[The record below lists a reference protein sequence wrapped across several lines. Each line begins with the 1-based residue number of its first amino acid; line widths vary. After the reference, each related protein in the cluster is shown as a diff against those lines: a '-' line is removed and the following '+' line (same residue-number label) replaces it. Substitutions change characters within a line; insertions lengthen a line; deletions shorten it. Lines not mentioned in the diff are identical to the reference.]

1 MARFM
6 SGEENMKYDRITDT
20 AVLEE
25 VKNMTTEMHN
35 QTAQCM
41 GQTISRTES
50 MINSFQNEIFAR
62 YDEQKDFYDTHKSR
76 LVSTL
81 LMYMPILIS
90 IMVSAPMRFLNYF
103 CKWYIITIV
112 DENRFESKDQ
122 CRPVWCIIQYKHRVE
137 SWDYY
142 NTPECWKHYRA
153 EYKAARKK
161 LKEYGIKLSEVKID
175 F

>member
-25 VKNMTTEMHN
+25 VKSMTTEMYN
-35 QTAQCM
+35 QTSQCM
-41 GQTISRTES
+41 GQTISRTEA
-50 MINSFQNEIFAR
+50 MINDFRSEILSR
-62 YDEQKDFYDTHKSR
+62 YDEQKEFYDIHKSK

-81 LMYMPILIS
+81 LLYVPILIS
-90 IMVSAPMRFLNYF
+90 ILVSAPMRFLNYF

-112 DENRFESKDQ
+112 DENKFESKEQ
-122 CRPVWCIIQYKHRVE
+122 CRPMWCIIQYRHRAE

-142 NTPECWKHYRA
+142 NTPECWKQHRA

-161 LKEYGIKLSEVKID
+161 LKELGIKLSEVKID

>member
-25 VKNMTTEMHN
+25 VKSMTTEMYN
-35 QTAQCM
+35 QTV
-41 GQTISRTES
+41 SRTEA
-50 MINSFQNEIFAR
+50 MINDFRSEILSR
-62 YDEQKDFYDTHKSR
+62 YDEQKEFYDTHKSR

-81 LMYMPILIS
+81 LLYVPILIS
-90 IMVSAPMRFLNYF
+90 VLVSAPMRFLNYF

-112 DENRFESKDQ
+112 DENKFESKEQ
-122 CRPVWCIIQYKHRVE
+122 CRPMWCIIQYRHRVE

-142 NTPECWKHYRA
+142 NTPECWKQYRA
-153 EYKAARKK
+153 DYKAARKK
-161 LKEYGIKLSEVKID
+161 LKEFGIKISEVKID